1 MVAFEQVLARF
12 VEGSPVSV
20 MARLLL
26 QRAVRPELVDEIF
39 EAHRGRQYQRE
50 LLFST
55 VVEIMTL
62 VSVGLRPS
70 VHAAARSLGEFGA
83 SLQALY
89 GKLRGTS
96 PGLVR
101 ALVRAT
107 WQELRGVRRAVG
119 ERRPPVVAGLR
130 VLVFDGNHL
139 PASEKRLGALR
150 GFRGAALPG
159 HALVVY
165 EPDTDLVVDVLAAE
179 DAHAS
184 ELSLLP
190 ALLPTMGPGELYLAD
205 RLFGHR
211 VLLVAIAGRGA
222 YFNVRIRVDT
232 IRMTLRGSRRR
243 VARTARG
250 AVYEQWAVLE
260 DDRGQRVVVRRI
272 EVHLAHPTE
281 DGDRVIVLLSNV
293 PARTVSTLRLAD
305 LYLTRWTIETMCQR
319 LEAALHSEV
328 RSLGHPRAALL
339 AFGTAVVAYNILAT
353 LQHAIAVEHRAATP
367 DLQLSTYHLAVEVRA
382 TYQGMMLAVDA
393 RVWAAYETRSDRQ
406 LARLLRQVA
415 RHVSVAAFRKSPRGP
430 KPTKRPGYVA
440 FAVASQHVATARI
453 LTGTKTWRRP

>member
-1 MVAFEQVLARF
+1 MAFEQVLGRF
-12 VEGSPVSV
+12 VAGSPVSV

-26 QRAVRPELVDEIF
+26 QRAVRPTLIDEIF
-39 EAHRGRQYQRE
+39 EAHRGRQYHRE

-55 VVEIMTL
+55 VVQIMTL

-89 GKLRGTS
+89 EKLRGTS
-96 PGLVR
+96 PDLVR

-107 WQELRGVRRAVG
+107 GQGLLGVRRALG
-119 ERRPPVVAGLR
+119 ERRPPVIAGLR
-130 VLVFDGNHL
+130 VVVFDGNHL

-184 ELSLLP
+184 ELSLVP
-190 ALLPTMGPGELYLAD
+190 ALLPTMGPGDLYLAD
-205 RLFGHR
+205 RLFGNR
-211 VLLVAIAGRGA
+211 TLLVAIAGRGA
-222 YFNVRIRVDT
+222 YFNVRIRADKV
-232 IRMTLRGSRRR
+232 RMTLPGRRRR
-243 VARTARG
+243 VGRTARG
-250 AVYEQWAVLE
+250 AVYEQQAVLT
-260 DDRGQRVVVRRI
+260 DDTGHQLAVRRI

-281 DGDRVIVLLSNV
+281 DGERVIVLLSNV
-293 PARTVSTLRLAD
+293 PAGTLSPVRLAD
-305 LYLTRWTIETMCQR
+305 LYLARWTIETMFQR

-353 LQHAIAVEHRAATP
+353 LQHAIAVEHRDRTP
-367 DLQLSTYHLAVEVRA
+367 DLALSTYHLAVEVRA
-382 TYQGMMLAVDA
+382 NYQGLMIAVGA
-393 RVWAAYETRSDRQ
+393 RVWAAYETRSDRH

-415 RHVSVAAFRKSPRGP
+415 RHVRVAAFRKSPRSP
-430 KPTKRPGYVA
+430 KPTTRPGYVA
-440 FAVASQHVATARI
+440 FAVASQHVSTARI
-453 LTGTKTWRRP
+453 LKGTKSWRRP

>member
-1 MVAFEQVLARF
+1 
-12 VEGSPVSV
+12 

-26 QRAVRPELVDEIF
+26 QRAVRPDLIDEIF
-39 EAHRGRQYQRE
+39 EAHRWRQYHRE

-70 VHAAARSLGEFGA
+70 VHAAARSLGDFGA

-89 GKLRGTS
+89 EKLRGTS

-107 WQELRGVRRAVG
+107 GQELLGVRRALG
-119 ERRPPVVAGLR
+119 ERRPPVVTGLR

-184 ELSLLP
+184 ELSLVP
-190 ALLPTMGPGELYLAD
+190 ALLPTMGPGDLYLAD
-205 RLFGHR
+205 RLFGNR
-211 VLLVAIAGRGA
+211 PLLVAIAGRGA
-222 YFNVRIRVDT
+222 YFNVRIRADKV
-232 IRMTLRGSRRR
+232 RMTLRGPRRR
-243 VARTARG
+243 VAQTARG
-250 AVYEQWAVLE
+250 VVYEQRAVLE
-260 DDRGQRVVVRRI
+260 DDRGQRLRVRRI
-272 EVHLAHPTE
+272 EVHLAQPTE
-281 DGDRVIVLLSNV
+281 DGERVIVLLSNV
-293 PARTVSTLRLAD
+293 PARTLSAVRLAD
-305 LYLTRWTIETMCQR
+305 LYLARWTIETMFQR

-353 LQHAIAVEHRAATP
+353 LQHAIAVEHRDTP

-382 TYQGMMLAVDA
+382 TYQGMMLAVGA
-393 RVWAAYETRSDRQ
+393 RVWATYDTPSPRQ
-406 LARLLRQVA
+406 LARLLRHVA
-415 RHVSVAAFRKSPRGP
+415 RHVPVAAFRKSPRGP
-430 KPTKRPGYVA
+430 KPATRPGYVA
-440 FAVASQHVATARI
+440 FAVASQHVSTARI
-453 LTGTKTWRRP
+453 LNGTKSWRRP